1 MKTSMHRSAP
11 HAAILL
17 VTSALFC
24 SLPGLLP
31 AEEALS
37 TTAQRLAETT
47 GQEDAATAAAEISA
61 KFTAFAGSSANAT
74 ALITGLS
81 NGSTITLTTTAADG
95 TVTTT
100 SFQPATGKLG
110 YGSTFISLALAQES
124 LAKAGITQPTPAQIK
139 AALNGGSITGSNGTA
154 VSLTGVLTLRAGGQ
168 TWGDIAQTLGVKLGH
183 VVSDLHA
190 ANERAEIASKF
201 TTFAGSSSNA
211 TALITGLRNCSTIT
225 LTTTAADGTVT
236 TTSFQP
242 ATGKLGYGSAFISLT
257 LAQESLAKAGIT
269 QPIPAQIEAALNGGS
284 VTGSNGTAVSLAG
297 VLTLRAGGKGWGDI
311 AQTLGVKLGRAVS
324 DLRDAS
330 ERAESPGKPDF
341 AGKSAQM
348 TAKSETAGRPDWAGT
363 HGMGHAAMMPPPPP
377 APPGRH

>member
-1 MKTSMHRSAP
+1 MHRSSP

-37 TTAQRLAETT
+37 TTAQRLDETT
-47 GQEDAATAAAEISA
+47 GQEDATAAAAEISA